1 MKLHIKPSSVNGTID
16 APASKSYLQRAI
28 MTSSLCNGT
37 SILDGINLCDD
48 SKALLNIAQQLGATI
63 EYHGRQM
70 TIRGGITTPN
80 SILNCHESGLALRML
95 SPIVAL
101 LNGSTTITGCGSLL
115 NRPIDMISD
124 ALMQMKITV
133 TTNNGKLPIT
143 IGGNLQGGTIEIDGS
158 KGSQLLTGLL
168 MALPMAKNDSKIIV
182 RNLKSKPYI
191 EMTLEVLKNWNIEIE
206 TTNFEEFFIKGNQQ
220 YSPANYTIEGDW
232 SGAAFMLVA
241 GAIAGNVTVNGLQ
254 KNSKQADAKIVEVL
268 NKVGSLMSFTDNSI
282 SIQKNRLS
290 GFDFDATD
298 CPDLFPPLVALAV
311 HCNSTSTI
319 AGVSRLFTK
328 ESNRAETLVDVFT
341 KLGVDIRIQ
350 NDSMIIEPSTLKY
363 NTINAHNDHRIA
375 MAVSIAALRSDCGVE
390 IDGFECINKSY
401 PEFYNDLKTITQQ

>member
-28 MTSSLCNGT
+28 MASSLCNGT
-37 SILDGINLCDD
+37 SILDGVSLCDD
-48 SKALLNIAQQLGATI
+48 SEAVLNIAKELGATI
-63 EYHGRQM
+63 EYHGRQL
-70 TIRGGITTPN
+70 TIKEGITTSN

-101 LNGSTTITGCGSLL
+101 FPDSTTITGSGSLL

-124 ALMQMKITV
+124 ALMQLKVAV

-143 IGGNLQGGTIEIDGS
+143 IGGNLQGGTIEIEGS

-191 EMTLEVLKNWNIEIE
+191 EMTLEVLKNWDIEIE
-206 TTNFEEFFIKGNQQ
+206 NTNFEEFFIKGNQQ
-220 YSPANYTIEGDW
+220 YIPANYIIEGDW

-268 NKVGSLMSFTDNSI
+268 NKVGAVISFIDKSI
-282 SIQKNRLS
+282 SIQKNMLN

-341 KLGVDIRIQ
+341 NLGVDIRIQ

-363 NTINAHNDHRIA
+363 NTINAYNDHRIA
-375 MAVSIAALRSDCGVE
+375 MAVSIAALRSDSGVE